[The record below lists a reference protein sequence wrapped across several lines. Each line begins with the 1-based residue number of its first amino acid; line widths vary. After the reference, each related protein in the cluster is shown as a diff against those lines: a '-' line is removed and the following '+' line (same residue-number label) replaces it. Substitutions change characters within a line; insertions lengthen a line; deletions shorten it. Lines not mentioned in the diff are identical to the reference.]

1 MAETVLGRIEQFNEG
16 RNPERLLLKYQAMR
30 ANSFGFF
37 RGTCHLFYED
47 LAGNSVLNDTPPV
60 WVCGD
65 LHLENFGSYK
75 GDNKLVYFDIN
86 DFDEAALAPASW
98 EITRFLTSILVGAA
112 TLGVNQS
119 EALILCHC
127 FLNSYTDALALGT
140 ARTVE
145 RGTAEGMVADLL
157 DSLKL
162 RRRKDF
168 LDRRTE
174 VKKGQ
179 RRLIID
185 NKRTAA
191 VSSEERSLIESLM
204 NNWAAKQ
211 PNSEFFKLLDV
222 GVRIAGTGSLGL
234 KRYVLLVEGKGS
246 PNGNYLLDVKQ
257 ALPSSLMPY
266 LKLSQPEWANEAVR
280 IVAIQKR
287 MEAMPQAWVSV
298 VEMDGQPFVLRGLQP
313 AQDKVGLDQWNGK
326 LGRLKKVI
334 KTMGEITAWNQLRS
348 SGRQGSAIADELIY
362 WAENAAEWHGPLLK
376 YAQGYFTKVEADYQ
390 NFCAAIADQKSVA

>member
-1 MAETVLGRIEQFNEG
+1 MAETVLKRIEQFNQG

-30 ANSFGFF
+30 TNSFVFF

-75 GDNKLVYFDIN
+75 GDNRLVYFDIN

-98 EITRFLTSILVGAA
+98 EITRFLTSVLVGAA

-168 LDRRTE
+168 LARRTE
-174 VKKGQ
+174 EKKGK

-185 NKRTAA
+185 NKRTGAI
-191 VSSEERSLIESLM
+191 SSEERSLVESLM
-204 NNWAAKQ
+204 KNWAAKQ

-222 GVRIAGTGSLGL
+222 GVRIAGTGSLGV
-234 KRYVLLVEGKGS
+234 KRYVLLVQGKGS
-246 PNGNYLLDVKQ
+246 PDGNYLLDVKQ
-257 ALPSSLMPY
+257 AIHSSLMPY

-280 IVAIQKR
+280 VVAIQKR

-298 VEMDGQPFVLRGLQP
+298 VEMEGQPFVLRGLQP
-313 AQDKVGLDQWNGK
+313 AQDKVSLDQWNGK

-376 YAQGYFTKVEADYQ
+376 YAQEYFTKVEADYQ
-390 NFCAAIADQKSVA
+390 DFCVAIAEQKSVA

>member
-1 MAETVLGRIEQFNEG
+1 MAETVSKRIEQFNQG

-30 ANSFGFF
+30 TNSFVFF

-75 GDNKLVYFDIN
+75 GDNRLVYFDIN

-98 EITRFLTSILVGAA
+98 EITRFLTSVLVGAA

-174 VKKGQ
+174 EKKGK

-191 VSSEERSLIESLM
+191 ISSEERSLVESLM
-204 NNWAAKQ
+204 KNWAAKQ

-222 GVRIAGTGSLGL
+222 GVRIAGTGSLGV
-234 KRYVLLVEGKGS
+234 KRYVLLVQGKGS
-246 PNGNYLLDVKQ
+246 PDGNYLLDVKQ
-257 ALPSSLMPY
+257 AIHSSLMPY

-280 IVAIQKR
+280 VVAIQKR

-298 VEMDGQPFVLRGLQP
+298 VEMEGQPFVLRGLQP
-313 AQDKVGLDQWNGK
+313 AQDKVSLDQWNGK

-376 YAQGYFTKVEADYQ
+376 YAQEYFTKVEADYQ
-390 NFCAAIADQKSVA
+390 DFCAAIAEQKSVA

>member
-1 MAETVLGRIEQFNEG
+1 MSETVLERIQKFNHG
-16 RNPERLLLKYQAMR
+16 RNPERILLKYQAMR
-30 ANSFGFF
+30 TNSFVFF

-47 LAGNSVLNDTPPV
+47 LDKSSVLNDTPPV

-75 GDNKLVYFDIN
+75 GDNRLVYFDIN
-86 DFDEAALAPASW
+86 DFDESALAPASW
-98 EITRFLTSILVGAA
+98 EITRFLTSVLVGAN

-119 EALILCHC
+119 EVLTLCRC
-127 FLNSYTDALALGT
+127 FLQAYTDALALGT

-174 VKKGQ
+174 VKKGL

-191 VSSEERSLIESLM
+191 ISSQERSLVESLM
-204 NNWAAKQ
+204 KNWAAKQ
-211 PNSEFFKLLDV
+211 QNAEFFKLLDV
-222 GVRIAGTGSLGL
+222 GVRIAGTGSLGV
-234 KRYVLLVEGKGS
+234 KRYVVLVEGKGS
-246 PNGNYLLDVKQ
+246 PDGNYLLDIKQ

-266 LKLSQPEWANEAVR
+266 LKLSQPQWANEAVR

-298 VEMDGQPFVLRGLQP
+298 VEMDGEPFVLRGLQP
-313 AQDKVGLDQWNGK
+313 TQDQVSLDGWNGK
-326 LGRLKKVI
+326 LGRLKKVL

-348 SGRQGSAIADELIY
+348 SGRQGSAIADELIN
-362 WAENAAEWHGPLLK
+362 WAENADRWHDPLLD
-376 YAQGYFTKVEADYQ
+376 YAQAYFTKVQADYQ
-390 NFCAAIADQKSVA
+390 DFCSEITQKKSVA

>member
-1 MAETVLGRIEQFNEG
+1 MAGTVLERIQEFNQG
-16 RNPERLLLKYQAMR
+16 RNPERLLLKYKAMR
-30 ANSFGFF
+30 TNSFVFF

-47 LAGNSVLNDTPPV
+47 LARNSLLNDAPPV

-75 GDNKLVYFDIN
+75 GDNRLVYFDIN
-86 DFDEAALAPASW
+86 DFDEGALAPASW
-98 EITRFLTSILVGAA
+98 EITRFLTSVLVGAT

-119 EALILCHC
+119 EALVLCRC
-127 FLNSYTDALALGT
+127 FLKSYTDALALGT

-174 VKKGQ
+174 VKKGK

-191 VSSEERSLIESLM
+191 ISSEERSLVESLM
-204 NNWAAKQ
+204 KNWAAKQ

-222 GVRIAGTGSLGL
+222 GVRIAGTGSLGV

-246 PNGNYLLDVKQ
+246 PHGNYLLDVKQ
-257 ALPSSLMPY
+257 AISSSLMPY

-280 IVAIQKR
+280 VVAIQKR

-298 VEMDGQPFVLRGLQP
+298 VEMDGKPFVLRGLQP
-313 AQDKVGLDQWNGK
+313 TQDKVSLDQWNGK
-326 LGRLKKVI
+326 LGRLKKVL

-348 SGRQGSAIADELIY
+348 SGRQGSAIADELIV
-362 WAENAAEWHGPLLK
+362 WAENADRWHSHLLD

-390 NFCAAIADQKSVA
+390 DFCAAIAQQKSAV

>member
-1 MAETVLGRIEQFNEG
+1 MAETVLKRIEQFNQG

-30 ANSFGFF
+30 ANSFGFL

-47 LAGNSVLNDTPPV
+47 LARNSVINNTPPV

-75 GDNKLVYFDIN
+75 GDNRLVYFDIN

-98 EITRFLTSILVGAA
+98 EITRFLTSVLVGAA

-157 DSLKL
+157 ESLKL

-174 VKKGQ
+174 NKKGK

-191 VSSEERSLIESLM
+191 ISSKERSLIESLM
-204 NNWAAKQ
+204 KSWAAKQ

-222 GVRIAGTGSLGL
+222 GVRIAGTGSLGV
-234 KRYVLLVEGKGS
+234 KRYVLLVQGKGS
-246 PNGNYLLDVKQ
+246 PDGNYLLDVKQ

-298 VEMDGQPFVLRGLQP
+298 VEMEGQPFVLRGLQP
-313 AQDKVGLDQWNGK
+313 TQDKVSLALWNGK
-326 LGRLKKVI
+326 LGRLKKVL

-362 WAENAAEWHGPLLK
+362 WAENAAEWQGFLLE

-390 NFCAAIADQKSVA
+390 DFCAASAEQRSVA

>member
-1 MAETVLGRIEQFNEG
+1 MSETVLERIQKFNHG
-16 RNPERLLLKYQAMR
+16 RNPERILLKYQAMR
-30 ANSFGFF
+30 TNSFVFF

-47 LAGNSVLNDTPPV
+47 LDKSSVLNDTPPV

-75 GDNKLVYFDIN
+75 GDNRLVYFDIN
-86 DFDEAALAPASW
+86 DFDESALAPASW
-98 EITRFLTSILVGAA
+98 EITRFLTSVLVGAN

-119 EALILCHC
+119 EALTLCRC
-127 FLNSYTDALALGT
+127 FLQAYTDALALGT

-174 VKKGQ
+174 VKKGL

-191 VSSEERSLIESLM
+191 ISSQERSLVESLM
-204 NNWAAKQ
+204 KNWAAKQ
-211 PNSEFFKLLDV
+211 PNAEFFKLLDV
-222 GVRIAGTGSLGL
+222 GVRIAGTGSLGV
-234 KRYVLLVEGKGS
+234 KRYVVLVEGKGS
-246 PNGNYLLDVKQ
+246 PDGNYLLDIKQ

-266 LKLSQPEWANEAVR
+266 LKLSQPQWANEAVR

-298 VEMDGQPFVLRGLQP
+298 VEMDGEPFVLRGLQQT
-313 AQDKVGLDQWNGK
+313 QDKVSLDGWNGK
-326 LGRLKKVI
+326 LGRLKKVL

-348 SGRQGSAIADELIY
+348 SGRQGSAIADELIN
-362 WAENAAEWHGPLLK
+362 WAENADRWHDHLLD
-376 YAQGYFTKVEADYQ
+376 YAQAYFTKVQADYQ
-390 NFCAAIADQKSVA
+390 DFCSEITQKKSAA

>member
-1 MAETVLGRIEQFNEG
+1 MSNTVLGRIQQFNQG
-16 RNPERLLLKYQAMR
+16 RNQERLLLKYKAMR
-30 ANSFGFF
+30 SNSFVFF

-47 LAGNSVLNDTPPV
+47 LPGNSVLNDAPPV

-75 GDNKLVYFDIN
+75 GDNRLVYFDIN

-119 EALILCHC
+119 EALVLCHC
-127 FLNSYTDALALGT
+127 FLKAYTDALALGT

-162 RRRKDF
+162 RPRKDF

-174 VKKGQ
+174 EKKGK

-191 VSSEERSLIESLM
+191 VSSKERSLVESLM
-204 NNWAAKQ
+204 KNWGARQ

-222 GVRIAGTGSLGL
+222 GVRIAGTGSFGV
-234 KRYVLLVEGKGS
+234 KRYVVLVEGKGS

-280 IVAIQKR
+280 VVAIQKR
-287 MEAMPQAWVSV
+287 MEAMPQAWLSA
-298 VEMDGQPFVLRGLQP
+298 VEMEGKPFVLRGLQP
-313 AQDKVGLDQWNGK
+313 TQDKVGLDGWNGK
-326 LGRLKKVI
+326 LGRLKKVL

-348 SGRQGSAIADELIY
+348 NGRQGSAIADELIY
-362 WAENAAEWHGPLLK
+362 WAENTAEWHDSLLE
-376 YAQGYFTKVEADYQ
+376 YAQGYCTKVEADYQ
-390 NFCAAIADQKSVA
+390 DFCSAIAEKKSVA

>member
-1 MAETVLGRIEQFNEG
+1 MSETVLERIQKFNHG
-16 RNPERLLLKYQAMR
+16 RNPERILLKYQAMR
-30 ANSFGFF
+30 TNSFVFF

-47 LAGNSVLNDTPPV
+47 LDKSSVLNDTPPV

-75 GDNKLVYFDIN
+75 GDNRLVYFDIN
-86 DFDEAALAPASW
+86 DFDESALAPASW
-98 EITRFLTSILVGAA
+98 EITRFLTSVLVGAN

-119 EALILCHC
+119 EALTLCRC
-127 FLNSYTDALALGT
+127 FLQAYTDALALGT

-174 VKKGQ
+174 VKKGL

-191 VSSEERSLIESLM
+191 ISSQERSLVESLM
-204 NNWAAKQ
+204 KNWAAKQ
-211 PNSEFFKLLDV
+211 QNAEFFKLLDV
-222 GVRIAGTGSLGL
+222 GVRIAGTGSLGV
-234 KRYVLLVEGKGS
+234 KRYVVLVEGKGS
-246 PNGNYLLDVKQ
+246 PDGNYLLDIKQ

-266 LKLSQPEWANEAVR
+266 LKLSQPQWANEAVR

-298 VEMDGQPFVLRGLQP
+298 VEMDGEPFVLRGLQQT
-313 AQDKVGLDQWNGK
+313 QDKVSLDGWNGK
-326 LGRLKKVI
+326 LGRLKKVL

-348 SGRQGSAIADELIY
+348 SGRQGSAIADELIN
-362 WAENAAEWHGPLLK
+362 WAENADRWHDPLLD
-376 YAQGYFTKVEADYQ
+376 YAQAYFTKVQADYQ
-390 NFCAAIADQKSVA
+390 DFCSEITQKKSVA

>member
-1 MAETVLGRIEQFNEG
+1 MAETVLKRIEQFNQG

-30 ANSFGFF
+30 SNSFVFF

-47 LAGNSVLNDTPPV
+47 LPENSVLNDAPPV

-75 GDNKLVYFDIN
+75 GDNRLVYFDIN

-98 EITRFLTSILVGAA
+98 EITRFLTSVLVGAA

-174 VKKGQ
+174 EKKGK

-185 NKRTAA
+185 NKRTATI
-191 VSSEERSLIESLM
+191 SSEERSLVESLM
-204 NNWAAKQ
+204 KNWAAKQ
-211 PNSEFFKLLDV
+211 PNSEFLKLLDV
-222 GVRIAGTGSLGL
+222 GVRIAGTGSLGV
-234 KRYVLLVEGKGS
+234 KRYVLLVQGKGS
-246 PNGNYLLDVKQ
+246 PDGNYLLDVKQ

-266 LKLSQPEWANEAVR
+266 LKLPQPEWANDAVR

-298 VEMDGQPFVLRGLQP
+298 VEMEGQPFVLRGLQP
-313 AQDKVGLDQWNGK
+313 AQDKVSLDQWNGK

-348 SGRQGSAIADELIY
+348 SGRQGSAIADELIS
-362 WAENAAEWHGPLLK
+362 WAENAAEWHGPLLE

-390 NFCAAIADQKSVA
+390 DFCAAIAEKKSVA

>member
-1 MAETVLGRIEQFNEG
+1 MAETVLKRIEQFNQG

-30 ANSFGFF
+30 ANSFGFL

-47 LAGNSVLNDTPPV
+47 LARNSVINNTPPV

-75 GDNKLVYFDIN
+75 GDNRLVYFDIN

-98 EITRFLTSILVGAA
+98 EITRFLTSVLVGAA

-174 VKKGQ
+174 NKKGK

-191 VSSEERSLIESLM
+191 ISSKERSLIESLM
-204 NNWAAKQ
+204 KSWAAKQ

-222 GVRIAGTGSLGL
+222 GVRIAGTGSLGV
-234 KRYVLLVEGKGS
+234 KRYVLLVQGKGS
-246 PNGNYLLDVKQ
+246 PDGNYLLDVKQ

-298 VEMDGQPFVLRGLQP
+298 VEMEGQPFVLRGLQP
-313 AQDKVGLDQWNGK
+313 TQYQVSLDQWNGK
-326 LGRLKKVI
+326 LGRLKKVL

-362 WAENAAEWHGPLLK
+362 WAENAAEWQGFLLE
-376 YAQGYFTKVEADYQ
+376 YAQGYCTKVEADYQ
-390 NFCAAIADQKSVA
+390 DFCAASAEQRSVA

>member
-1 MAETVLGRIEQFNEG
+1 MAETVLKRIEQFNQG

-30 ANSFGFF
+30 ANSFGFL

-47 LAGNSVLNDTPPV
+47 LARNSVINNTPPV

-75 GDNKLVYFDIN
+75 GDNRLVYFDIN

-98 EITRFLTSILVGAA
+98 EITRFLTSVLVGAA

-145 RGTAEGMVADLL
+145 RGTAEGMVTDLL
-157 DSLKL
+157 ESLKL

-174 VKKGQ
+174 NKKGK

-191 VSSEERSLIESLM
+191 ISSKERSLIESLM
-204 NNWAAKQ
+204 KSWAAKQ

-222 GVRIAGTGSLGL
+222 GVRIAGTGSLGV
-234 KRYVLLVEGKGS
+234 KRYVLLVQGKGS
-246 PNGNYLLDVKQ
+246 PDGNYLLDVKQ

-298 VEMDGQPFVLRGLQP
+298 VEMEGQPFVLRGLQP
-313 AQDKVGLDQWNGK
+313 TQDKVSLALWNGK
-326 LGRLKKVI
+326 LGRLKKVL

-362 WAENAAEWHGPLLK
+362 WAENASQWHGSLLD
-376 YAQGYFTKVEADYQ
+376 YAQGYCTEVEADYQ
-390 NFCAAIADQKSVA
+390 DFCSAIAQQKSVA

>member
-1 MAETVLGRIEQFNEG
+1 MAETVLKRIEQFNQG

-30 ANSFGFF
+30 ANSFGFL

-47 LAGNSVLNDTPPV
+47 LARNSVINNTPPV

-75 GDNKLVYFDIN
+75 GDNRLVYFDIN

-98 EITRFLTSILVGAA
+98 EITRFLTSVLVGAA

-157 DSLKL
+157 ESLKL

-174 VKKGQ
+174 NKKGK

-191 VSSEERSLIESLM
+191 ISSKERSLIESLM
-204 NNWAAKQ
+204 KSWAAKQ

-222 GVRIAGTGSLGL
+222 GVRIAGTGSLGV
-234 KRYVLLVEGKGS
+234 KRYVLLVQGKGS

-298 VEMDGQPFVLRGLQP
+298 VEMEGQPFVLRGLQP
-313 AQDKVGLDQWNGK
+313 TQDQVSLDQWNGK
-326 LGRLKKVI
+326 LGRLKKVL

-362 WAENAAEWHGPLLK
+362 WAENAAEWQGFLLE
-376 YAQGYFTKVEADYQ
+376 YAQGYFTKVKADYQ
-390 NFCAAIADQKSVA
+390 DFCAASAEQRSVA

>member
-1 MAETVLGRIEQFNEG
+1 MSETVLERIQKFNHG

-30 ANSFGFF
+30 TNSFVFF

-47 LAGNSVLNDTPPV
+47 LDKSYVLNDTPPV

-75 GDNKLVYFDIN
+75 GDNGLVYFDIN
-86 DFDEAALAPASW
+86 DFDESALAPASW
-98 EITRFLTSILVGAA
+98 EITRFLTSVLVGAN

-119 EALILCHC
+119 EALILCRC
-127 FLNSYTDALALGT
+127 FLQAYTDALALGT

-145 RGTAEGMVADLL
+145 RGNAEGMVADLL

-162 RRRKDF
+162 RQRKDF

-174 VKKGQ
+174 VKKGL
-179 RRLIID
+179 RRLVID

-191 VSSEERSLIESLM
+191 ISSQERSLVESLM
-204 NNWAAKQ
+204 KNWAAKQ
-211 PNSEFFKLLDV
+211 PNAEFFKLLDV
-222 GVRIAGTGSLGL
+222 GVRIAGTGSLGV
-234 KRYVLLVEGKGS
+234 KRYVVLVEGKGS
-246 PNGNYLLDVKQ
+246 PDGNYLLDIKQ

-266 LKLSQPEWANEAVR
+266 LKLSQPQWANEAVR

-298 VEMDGQPFVLRGLQP
+298 VEMDGEPFVLRGLQP
-313 AQDKVGLDQWNGK
+313 TQDKVSLDQWNGK
-326 LGRLKKVI
+326 LGRLKKVL

-348 SGRQGSAIADELIY
+348 SGSQGSAIADELIN
-362 WAENAAEWHGPLLK
+362 WAENADRWHDPLLD
-376 YAQGYFTKVEADYQ
+376 YAQAYFTKVQADYQ
-390 NFCAAIADQKSVA
+390 DFCSEITQKKSAG

>member
-1 MAETVLGRIEQFNEG
+1 MSQTVLEKIQKFNHG

-30 ANSFGFF
+30 TNSFVFF

-47 LAGNSVLNDTPPV
+47 LDKSSVLNDTPPV

-75 GDNKLVYFDIN
+75 GDNRLVYFDIN
-86 DFDEAALAPASW
+86 DFDESALAPASW
-98 EITRFLTSILVGAA
+98 EITRFLTSVLVAGN

-119 EALILCHC
+119 EALTLCRC
-127 FLNSYTDALALGT
+127 FLQAYTDALALGT
-140 ARTVE
+140 AHTVE

-174 VKKGQ
+174 VKKGF

-191 VSSEERSLIESLM
+191 ISSQERSLVESLM
-204 NNWAAKQ
+204 KNWAAKQ

-222 GVRIAGTGSLGL
+222 GVRIAGTGSLGV
-234 KRYVLLVEGKGS
+234 KRYVVLVEGKGS
-246 PNGNYLLDVKQ
+246 PDGNYLLDVKQ

-280 IVAIQKR
+280 VVAIQKR

-298 VEMDGQPFVLRGLQP
+298 VEMEGKPFVLRGLQP
-313 AQDKVGLDQWNGK
+313 AQDKVSLDLWNGK

-348 SGRQGSAIADELIY
+348 SGRQGSAIADELIN
-362 WAENAAEWHGPLLK
+362 WAENADRWHDPLLD
-376 YAQGYFTKVEADYQ
+376 YAQAYFTKVQADYQ
-390 NFCAAIADQKSVA
+390 DFCSEITQKKSAA